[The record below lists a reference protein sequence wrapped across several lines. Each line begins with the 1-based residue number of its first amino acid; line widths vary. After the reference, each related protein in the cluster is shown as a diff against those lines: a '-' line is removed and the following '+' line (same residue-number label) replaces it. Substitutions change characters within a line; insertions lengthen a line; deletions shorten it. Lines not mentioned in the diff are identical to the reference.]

1 MPDDGSKPSVQD
13 SSQAKRAD
21 TPPLKPA
28 SPSAPAA
35 ARPTAPRPLSQSS
48 PGPTPTPSPTPT
60 PTRAPAPAAPAADG
74 KLILGKGVSLAG
86 HVTDAASVMVE
97 GNFSQA
103 TIEAGELVI
112 GQAGRI
118 TGQAVVTSAE
128 VRGHFEG
135 ELTVQD
141 DLIVHETG
149 NVSGTIR
156 YGEFQAA
163 RGARLEGDIRTI
175 GSEPSPAHQ
184 PAEVEAAPSQAE
196 ASSPSP
202 SPAPEADKRSLGGML
217 RRK

>member
-1 MPDDGSKPSVQD
+1 MPDDGSKPSVHE
-13 SSQAKRAD
+13 SSQAKPAE

-28 SPSAPAA
+28 APPAPAA
-35 ARPTAPRPLSQSS
+35 ARPAAPRPLSQSA
-48 PGPTPTPSPTPT
+48 PAPAPTPT
-60 PTRAPAPAAPAADG
+60 PTRAPAPATPVADG

-86 HVTDAASVMVE
+86 HVTNAVSVMVE
-97 GNFSQA
+97 GDFSQA

-141 DLIVHETG
+141 ELIVHETG
-149 NVSGTIR
+149 SVSGTIR
-156 YGEFQAA
+156 YGEFQAT

-175 GSEPSPAHQ
+175 GSEAPAQHE
-184 PAEVEAAPSQAE
+184 PADAEPLAVQSEA
-196 ASSPSP
+196 
-202 SPAPEADKRSLGGML
+202 PAPEADKRSITGML

>member
-1 MPDDGSKPSVQD
+1 MPDDGSNPSAQG
-13 SSQAKRAD
+13 SSQAKPAE
-21 TPPLKPA
+21 TPAQKAPA
-28 SPSAPAA
+28 APPTPAA
-35 ARPTAPRPLSQSS
+35 ARPAAPRPLSQSA
-48 PGPTPTPSPTPT
+48 PTPA
-60 PTRAPAPAAPAADG
+60 PTRAPAPATPVADG

-86 HVTDAASVMVE
+86 HVTNAVSVMVE
-97 GNFSQA
+97 GDFSQA

-141 DLIVHETG
+141 ELIVHETG
-149 NVSGTIR
+149 SVSGTIR
-156 YGEFQAA
+156 YGEFQAT

-175 GSEPSPAHQ
+175 GSEPAATQQ
-184 PAEVEAAPSQAE
+184 PAEAEPIPAQVEA
-196 ASSPSP
+196 
-202 SPAPEADKRSLGGML
+202 PAPEPDKRSIGGML